1 MAVAL
6 WIFMALAPNH
16 LWYAA
21 YFSQLYP
28 YGEREY
34 ASGCVNS
41 SGRTIP
47 KFGNPWRERFYTRA
61 PTTGRTQYHEE
72 VKKEVFS
79 TVEKQY
85 QTFMMVTN
93 NFEIC
98 YLDIC

>member
-1 MAVAL
+1 
-6 WIFMALAPNH
+6 MALAPNH

-72 VKKEVFS
+72 VKKEVFR
-79 TVEKQY
+79 TGEQ
-85 QTFMMVTN
+85 QNHTFLMVLIILKTCHLN
-93 NFEIC
+93 IC
-98 YLDIC
+98 